1 MAVVKNNSKNI
12 SELFKFLEKEHS
24 KLLIPDEI
32 INNIKNINYKFKK
45 DIINQRLPKR
55 CQFIY
60 NKYNLDKLV
69 EYMLSYN
76 KHLIYIKNLYN
87 ELNHVD
93 KKLIGKFKDKY
104 SLNKEVEL
112 LKNILIL
119 CRKEILE
126 IFTDFQ
132 NSKFINT
139 NICFIQKYNLDPL
152 AMNIFLNIFI
162 KNNKYMY
169 EDKYINKNGK
179 EVTELIEYNEDK
191 IKSLLPKFT
200 YKKSILYEL
209 RLSNYLLKSKNFS
222 KNYVYEKNNEIILN
236 EYKTEVLRSYFIKD
250 KNNLLNPKN
259 NEENNDVYDKIG
271 APIFLQEFYY
281 IFYLALKIIKT
292 YYKNNS
298 CIISLG
304 ESPAKLVMTQSFF
317 YDDSDVKKILNP
329 DVKKILNPDVK
340 KILNPD
346 EYPSKDKYPSNI
358 DFKYLPLSGLSWYAL
373 NNKSEINLAHRTVEE
388 SINILKKQINNE
400 DIEKFESYLKI
411 YLLDPRSI
419 ISTNKKY
426 IFLDRVESCNTTI
439 TLFYIYS
446 ELILRQKLTEEQKQK
461 FITQFKLVGFDG
473 FDDYY
478 SERELIEKR
487 INNIIKINKILYKNI
502 DTTNIFSF
510 YKIKKYDY
518 VHQYTPK
525 ILRKIL
531 TNYYIVDNIIIFMSL
546 PEKIFISSRCLKS
559 FKIRN
564 KSLQRI
570 ETLQKNILKIKNNK
584 KSYNCNLINLIL
596 YKMFLR
602 FKSDSSLENLIINL
616 DNIDEKKFS
625 KLEENS
631 VELRRFKS
639 NIKANSKSDIY
650 NLLND
655 NIKEYLINHFD
666 KYIHNT
672 IFDSKG
678 TYVIPLKSQHAGGKN
693 KKILCLD
700 FDETLGSFH
709 INYSIFSILLHNYK
723 VKKNIIHNIQTEL
736 LELYHLRPN
745 LKFFFEELK
754 KMKKA
759 GNIDKI
765 YIISRNRDYYNN
777 YFKDTVSL
785 IEKIT
790 KCNGLIDSIKTNV
803 ALKDLNKMVVD
814 KNKDIIYIVD
824 DKCEHVIPSDKCIT
838 INPYIVYEDY
848 TIFIEILKKAKIDN
862 NIIEEIN
869 KELIIYTEND
879 FNDEDELSYINQYP
893 QIKNFKK
900 LYKPTAK
907 ISVRKYDDDELL
919 RILNIIEKLYK

>member
-1 MAVVKNNSKNI
+1 
-12 SELFKFLEKEHS
+12 
-24 KLLIPDEI
+24 
-32 INNIKNINYKFKK
+32 
-45 DIINQRLPKR
+45 
-55 CQFIY
+55 
-60 NKYNLDKLV
+60 
-69 EYMLSYN
+69 MLSYN

-87 ELNHVD
+87 ELNQVD
-93 KKLIGKFKDKY
+93 KKLIGEFKDKY
-104 SLNKEVEL
+104 SLNNLNKEVEL

-132 NSKFINT
+132 NSKFINM

-169 EDKYINKNGK
+169 EYKYINKSGNK
-179 EVTELIEYNEDK
+179 VTKLIEYNKDIIE
-191 IKSLLPKFT
+191 SLLPKFT
-200 YKKSILYEL
+200 DEISILHKL
-209 RLSNYLLKSKNFS
+209 RLSNLLNSKNFS
-222 KNYVYEKNNEIILN
+222 KNYIKEKNNEIILN

-259 NEENNDVYDKIG
+259 NEENKDIYDKIG

-292 YYKNNS
+292 YYENNS

-317 YDDSDVKKILNP
+317 YDDSNVKDILIN
-329 DVKKILNPDVK
+329 NG
-340 KILNPD
+340 
-346 EYPSKDKYPSNI
+346 YPSNI

-373 NNKSEINLAHRTVEE
+373 NNNSEINLANRTVKE
-388 SINILKKQINNE
+388 SINILKKQITDE
-400 DIEKFESYLKI
+400 HIKKFESYLKI
-411 YLLDPRSI
+411 YLLDPLSI

-446 ELILRQKLTEEQKQK
+446 KLILHQKLTKEQKQQ

-473 FDDYY
+473 DY
-478 SERELIEKR
+478 SKLIEKETR
-487 INNIIKINKILYKNI
+487 IYNINKINKILYEDMN
-502 DTTNIFSF
+502 TTNIFDF
-510 YKIKKYDY
+510 YEIKKYDY
-518 VHQYTPK
+518 VYQYTPK
-525 ILRKIL
+525 ILRKLL

-564 KSLQRI
+564 KSLQNI
-570 ETLQKNILKIKNNK
+570 ESLQKNILKIKNNK

-602 FKSDSSLENLIINL
+602 FKSDSSLENLIKNL
-616 DNIDEKKFS
+616 NNIDEKKFS

-655 NIKEYLINHFD
+655 NVKEYLINHFD

-693 KKILCLD
+693 KKMLCLD

-723 VKKNIIHNIQTEL
+723 IKKNIIHNIQTEL

-745 LKFFFEELK
+745 LKFFFGELK
-754 KMKKA
+754 KMKKD

-765 YIISRNRDYYNN
+765 YIISRNTDYYNN
-777 YFKDTVSL
+777 YFKETLSL

-790 KCNGLIDSIKTNV
+790 KCNGLIDGIKTNV
-803 ALKDLNKMVVD
+803 ALKDLNKMVAD

-838 INPYIVYEDY
+838 IDPYIVYEDY